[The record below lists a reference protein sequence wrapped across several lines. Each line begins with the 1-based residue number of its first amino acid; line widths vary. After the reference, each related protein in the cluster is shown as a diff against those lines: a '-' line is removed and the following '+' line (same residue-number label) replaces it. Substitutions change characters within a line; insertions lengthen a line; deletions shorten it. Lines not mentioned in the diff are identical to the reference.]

1 MRSVALDRPL
11 RVGMISPYS
20 LTLPGGVQAQI
31 LSLSRALRS
40 QGVDVRVLGPCD
52 GAPPEPGITPLGV
65 SLPTTANG
73 SVAPIAPDIPAQ
85 LRTMRA
91 LWDEDFDVLHLHEP
105 LAPGP
110 TMTALLF
117 KSSPILATFH
127 AAGGSAAYRWLGPGT
142 RYLARRIDVRC
153 AVSDAA
159 EQMAS
164 EALGG
169 TYEKVFNGVDVAD
182 FARAAPWPS
191 EKPALFFLA
200 RHEERKGLR
209 VLLEALQYLDDDIVV
224 WVGGD
229 GPETAALRSECR
241 DPRIEWLGRI
251 SEAEKSRRLAG
262 AAVSCIPSLR
272 GESFGVV
279 LLEAMAAGTPIAA
292 SALDAY
298 ERVARHQHHGL
309 LHRVGDAQA
318 LAADVR
324 RLLHDE
330 ALVATLVANGRA
342 RASEYSMAA
351 LARRYRELYT
361 VCARRAP
368 TRTQR

>member
-1 MRSVALDRPL
+1 MARTIGDRPL

-20 LTLPGGVQAQI
+20 LTLPGGVQAQV

-40 QGVDVRVLGPCD
+40 HGVDVRVLGPCD

-65 SLPTTANG
+65 SLPTAANG
-73 SVAPIAPDIPAQ
+73 SVAPIAPDVPAQ

-91 LWDEDFDVLHLHEP
+91 LWDEGFDVVHLHEP

-117 KSSPILATFH
+117 KSSPLVGTFH
-127 AAGGSAAYRWLGPGT
+127 AAGGSAAYRWFGPGT
-142 RYLARRIDVRC
+142 RYLARRIDIRC

-159 EQMAS
+159 EEMAS

-169 TYEKVFNGVDVAD
+169 TYVKVFNGVDIGD
-182 FARAAPWPS
+182 FARADPWPS
-191 EKPALFFLA
+191 PKPALFFLA

-209 VLLEALQYLDDDIVV
+209 VLLEALRFVPDDLVV
-224 WVGGD
+224 WIGGD
-229 GPETAALRSECR
+229 GPETPMLRAEYR

-251 SEAEKSRRLAG
+251 SDTEKARRLRG

-298 ERVARHQHHGL
+298 QRVAQHETHAL
-309 LHRVGDAQA
+309 LHRVGDAKA
-318 LAADVR
+318 LADDIR
-324 RLLHDE
+324 RLLHDQT
-330 ALVATLVANGRA
+330 LVRGLVANGRR
-342 RASEYSMAA
+342 RASEYSMAT
-351 LARRYRELYT
+351 LAGRYHELYER
-361 VCARRAP
+361 CARLAG